1 MVNSNGGGQTAREVW
16 KNNRFKNKF
25 NSSVL
30 RQGYAYGFD
39 SSILAC
45 INVMTGELKWKGGRY
60 GFGQLLLAGDSLV
73 VLTERGELVLV
84 RATPESFQEVSKFQA
99 IEGKTWNVPAI
110 DNGLLLVRNAAEM
123 ACFRL
128 GKSSL

>member
-1 MVNSNGGGQTAREVW
+1 VA
-16 KNNRFKNKF
+16 
-25 NSSVL
+25 
-30 RQGYAYGFD
+30 
-39 SSILAC
+39 
-45 INVMTGELKWKGGRY
+45 
-60 GFGQLLLAGDSLV
+60 
-73 VLTERGELVLV
+73 
-84 RATPESFQEVSKFQA
+84 KFQA